1 MIVEGLR
8 TYCENCAKASLY
20 IKSDILYANGKPSL
34 ITHALHCENEELCER
49 TRKELI
55 KEFKEKWEINNESIH
70 IGSNN

>member
-8 TYCENCAKASLY
+8 AYCENCTKASLY

-34 ITHALHCENEELCER
+34 ITHALHCKNEELCER
-49 TRKELI
+49 IRKELI